1 MTDEIAN
8 ASASELGHMARTAL
22 ERLRD
27 PMAQL
32 TSAERESLNLARIA
46 AIAEISRRETET
58 RTAAKSDQAK
68 ARLEEIQRE
77 ITLHN
82 FIPQCARTEDEAAA
96 EVATRRHRIADL
108 EREAALVA
116 RNIAE

>member
-1 MTDEIAN
+1 MSDYTD
-8 ASASELGHMARTAL
+8 ASASELSSLAKTAMAR
-22 ERLRD
+22 
-27 PMAQL
+27 L
-32 TSAERESLNLARIA
+32 TNPYEILSAAEREALTMARVA
-46 AIAEISRRETET
+46 AIGELSRRETET
-58 RTAAKSDQAK
+58 QTAAKSDQAK

-108 EREAALVA
+108 EREAALVQ
-116 RNIAE
+116 RNIIE